1 MHRILSVTVL
11 LAVAT
16 IGGLWSAEAAKPS
29 MVDFGSKTCIPC
41 KMMKPILDELETTLA
56 DKATI
61 EFVDVNVAENRPR
74 AQQAGI
80 RLIPTQIF
88 YDASGKEVHRHEG
101 YLGKFAILAQF
112 EKMKV
117 IDNADAY
124 LGIPKVE
131 RWKPAAKDER
141 SAEERCFFSDATI
154 DPARAVH
161 IVTADGTGKHLA
173 DLHTFFIMLSC
184 LQTGIED
191 TESRSTVAS
200 AVDGAQIPVTTAVYL
215 YGLNAESG
223 RPWIRAYGDQAAAIA
238 ARAEHGGTV
247 LSYAVLK
254 AKELEHRCG
263 FCDRSVYAADASV
276 VEVDGLKSW
285 GCCAHC
291 ALGVAARLQKD
302 IVVHQP
308 DGHSGEMITIKTMDG
323 QIESIAP
330 EGAFAWYGKKQK
342 ADGSWTSAGC
352 FHQGNF
358 VSEANLR
365 AWLEARPLETGKA
378 ISIDRALYDKMQMTP
393 KQIAGACKLGSCE

>member
-1 MHRILSVTVL
+1 MYRILTSIILVAAATASL
-11 LAVAT
+11 LR
-16 IGGLWSAEAAKPS
+16 GAEEAKPS

-41 KMMKPILDELETTLA
+41 KKMKPILAELEKTLA

-61 EFVDVNVAENRPR
+61 EFVDVNVPENRRR
-74 AQQAGI
+74 AQQAMI

-88 YDASGKEVHRHEG
+88 YDAAGKEVHRHEG
-101 YLGKFAILAQF
+101 YLGKFAILARF
-112 EKMKV
+112 EQMQA

-124 LGIPKVE
+124 LGIPEVE
-131 RWKPAAKDER
+131 RWEPAAKDER

-154 DPARAVH
+154 DPAQAVH
-161 IVTADGTGKHLA
+161 IATADGTGKHMA

-184 LQTGIED
+184 LQTGVED
-191 TESRSTVAS
+191 TEGRATVAS
-200 AVDGAQIPVTTAVYL
+200 AVDGAQIPVSTSIYL
-215 YGLNAESG
+215 YGLDAESG
-223 RPWIRAYGDQAAAIA
+223 RPWIRAYPDQAAATA

-247 LSYAVLK
+247 LPYAVLK

-308 DGHSGEMITIKTMDG
+308 DGHTGEMITITTMDG
-323 QIESIAP
+323 QIDSIEP

-342 ADGSWTSAGC
+342 ADGTWTSAGC

-365 AWLEARPLETGKA
+365 AWLEARPLETGEA